1 MDRPRFLPLLA
12 AALILSV
19 SESVSAC
26 SIPVFRYA
34 LEHWV
39 PDPYVAT
46 VFHRGELTAEQQDLL
61 ARLRPTAPTGQPAIN
76 LTVRAID
83 LDGEMDDETRALW
96 EAQRT
101 ETLPWLAVQ
110 QKARGPVPAVDVW
123 SGELSAENA
132 GPLVESPVRKWI
144 TDRLLAGDSVVW
156 VFLESGDNTQDDD
169 AYTVLASE
177 LERLQ
182 AVLELPAIDPA
193 DAAQL
198 SVAPEGLKLAFQ
210 SRRVSRDD
218 PAERLFVE
226 MLLSVEPDLRQE
238 PYVKMPMA
246 FPVFGRGC
254 ALYALAGAG
263 INAATIEEASRF
275 LIGGCQCTVKEQNP
289 GTDLLLAVDWDLHV
303 APSGGVPAAEPL
315 LGGLKGLADD
325 GDASPGGDAVPTLV
339 AVPPGAPMPATSQ
352 GDRDDSR
359 DEPIAAPITAP
370 LAAATA
376 SPAGGFGKLVVI
388 ALALLLAGG
397 VLWSARLKG
406 RS

>member
-1 MDRPRFLPLLA
+1 MDRTRFLPLLA
-12 AALILSV
+12 AVLILSV
-19 SESVSAC
+19 SESASAC

-46 VFHRGELTAEQQDLL
+46 VFHRGDLDAGQQELL
-61 ARLRPTAPTGQPAIN
+61 ARLRPAGPTGQPAVN
-76 LTVRAID
+76 LTIRTVD
-83 LDGEMDDETRALW
+83 LDGDMDDQTRALW

-101 ETLPWLAVQ
+101 ESLPWLAVQ

-132 GPLVESPVRKWI
+132 GRIVESPVRRWLAE
-144 TDRLLAGDSVVW
+144 RLLAGDSVLW
-156 VFLESGDNTQDDD
+156 VFLESGDKPQDDA
-169 AYTVLASE
+169 AYAVLSTE

-182 AVLELPAIDPA
+182 GVLELPPIDPA

-303 APSGGVPAAEPL
+303 APSSLPAATPPP
-315 LGGLKGLADD
+315 GGLSGLADD
-325 GDASPGGDAVPTLV
+325 EGAPPAAGSAPTLV
-339 AVPPGAPMPATSQ
+339 AVPPGALMPSLSREGGQ
-352 GDRDDSR
+352 DRGDDS
-359 DEPIAAPITAP
+359 AAPPMAAP

-376 SPAGGFGKLVVI
+376 SPAGGFGRLAVI

>member
-1 MDRPRFLPLLA
+1 
-12 AALILSV
+12 V
-19 SESVSAC
+19 
-26 SIPVFRYA
+26 
-34 LEHWV
+34 
-39 PDPYVAT
+39 
-46 VFHRGELTAEQQDLL
+46 
-61 ARLRPTAPTGQPAIN
+61 
-76 LTVRAID
+76 
-83 LDGEMDDETRALW
+83 DDETRALW

-101 ETLPWLAVQ
+101 ESLPWLAVQ
-110 QKARGPVPAVDVW
+110 QKARGLVPAVDVW
-123 SGELSAENA
+123 SGELSDEIA
-132 GPLVESPVRKWI
+132 GRIVESPVRRWLAE
-144 TDRLLAGDSVVW
+144 RLLAGDSVLW
-156 VFLESGDNTQDDD
+156 VFLESGDRAQDDA
-169 AYTVLASE
+169 AYALLSTE

-182 AVLELPAIDPA
+182 AVLELPPIDPA

-198 SVAPEGLKLAFQ
+198 SIAPEGLKLAFQ
-210 SRRVSRDD
+210 SRRVARDD

-303 APSGGVPAAEPL
+303 TPSGSSPAATPP
-315 LGGLKGLADD
+315 LGGLTGLAD
-325 GDASPGGDAVPTLV
+325 GGDAPRDASAAPTLV
-339 AVPPGAPMPATSQ
+339 AVPPGALTRAVSQ
-352 GDRDDSR
+352 EDRQDRGDGS
-359 DEPIAAPITAP
+359 AAPPITAP

-376 SPAGGFGKLVVI
+376 SPTGGFGRLAVI